1 MAQNHAC
8 CILLSANYRHCM
20 GPMCLVNLKC
30 VALSVDLFREDIS
43 RSYQNVQHLIPC
55 IVCRY
60 RVGQKVSRK
69 LLSISSPNIDDF
81 HFFSRGFPIGTFH
94 EKFVTN

>member
-1 MAQNHAC
+1 MAQNHAY
-8 CILLSANYRHCM
+8 CILLSANYRDCM
-20 GPMCLVNLKC
+20 GPMYVPGKFEMRS
-30 VALSVDLFREDIS
+30 LSVDLFREDIS

-81 HFFSRGFPIGTFH
+81 HFFHAAFPLAHST
-94 EKFVTN
+94 KNL